1 MPSSSY
7 SATYFLIISWPLW
20 YPFLFL
26 ETSLLHIHTHPFIS
40 TSGLY
45 PPLACV
51 SDNCTV
57 TRFVPFAIT
66 PITQRKWSNCIKDQ
80 KLIIVGS
87 TGVSAIAA
95 STGYFDKSRHR
106 RLVALT
112 GPLQLALLTWTHP
125 SIHSST
131 TIGNIFPLILRTV
144 AVRSR
149 DIVWYMWWVSI
160 VRGFYEASLP
170 FIVGSWDFQVL
181 FFLFLLTISTL
192 FLIYIARRLIDSEK
206 NCQSCIL

>member
-26 ETSLLHIHTHPFIS
+26 ETSLLHIHTHPFVS

-45 PPLACV
+45 PVLACV

-66 PITQRKWSNCIKDQ
+66 PITRRKWSNCIKDQ
-80 KLIIVGS
+80 KHIIVGP

-95 STGYFDKSRHR
+95 STGYFDKSRSK
-106 RLVALT
+106 LTSALH
-112 GPLQLALLTWTHP
+112 WT
-125 SIHSST
+125 ST
-131 TIGNIFPLILRTV
+131 T
-144 AVRSR
+144 RSSCV
-149 DIVWYMWWVSI
+149 DIAKRVCRSLL
-160 VRGFYEASLP
+160 EA
-170 FIVGSWDFQVL
+170 G
-181 FFLFLLTISTL
+181 ISTFFSCFYQL
-192 FLIYIARRLIDSEK
+192 FQPYS
-206 NCQSCIL
+206 